1 MASDS
6 KYTTEQ
12 ESFWAGQFGDEY
24 VDRNA
29 AEQLLIANVSLFSQI
44 FRRADPIS
52 SLIEFGAN
60 IGMNLQAMKRLL
72 PDCRLDGVEINPKAA
87 AILRESG
94 FVNVY
99 EESILQFTAPQQY
112 DMSFIKGVLIHI
124 NPDHLS
130 EVYERLYQ
138 ASRQYICVIEY
149 YNPTPVSLS
158 YRGHENRLFKRDF
171 AGEILDR
178 YSDLRL
184 VDYGFIYRRD
194 RFPQDDLTWFLMEK
208 RTA

>member
-1 MASDS
+1 MDSES

-12 ESFWAGQFGDEY
+12 EAFWAGQFGDEY
-24 VDRNA
+24 IDRNA

-44 FRRADPIS
+44 LRRADPIS

-72 PDCRLDGVEINPKAA
+72 PDCQLDGVEINPKATE
-87 AILRESG
+87 ILRQTG

-99 EESILQFTAPQQY
+99 EESILQFAAPKQY

-124 NPDHLS
+124 NPEHL
-130 EVYERLYQ
+130 EAVYERLYQ

-149 YNPTPVSLS
+149 YNPTPVSLA
-158 YRGHENRLFKRDF
+158 YRGHQERLFKRDF

-178 YSDLRL
+178 YNDLRL

-194 RFPQDDLTWFLMEK
+194 RFPQDDLTWFLLEK
-208 RTA
+208 

>member
-1 MASDS
+1 MDSES

-12 ESFWAGQFGDEY
+12 EAFWAGQFGDEY
-24 VDRNA
+24 IDRNA
-29 AEQLLIANVSLFSQI
+29 AEQLLIANVALFSQI
-44 FRRADPIS
+44 LRRADPIS

-60 IGMNLQAMKRLL
+60 IGMNLHAMKRLL
-72 PDCRLDGVEINPKAA
+72 PDCQLDGVEINPKAA
-87 AILRESG
+87 EILRETG

-99 EESILQFTAPQQY
+99 EESILQFAPPKQY

-124 NPDHLS
+124 NPEHL
-130 EVYERLYQ
+130 EAVYERLYQ

-149 YNPTPVSLS
+149 YNPTPVALS
-158 YRGHENRLFKRDF
+158 YRGHQERLFKRDF

-194 RFPQDDLTWFLMEK
+194 RFPQDDLTWFLLEK
-208 RTA
+208 